1 MHPPYRSFPTGPMF
15 LRTLPI
21 RFTLLGV
28 ILPGELR
35 PACSSS
41 PGFHNKCRYRRSLS
55 ADGRVR
61 FSLSALSVSRREILN
76 PTAPAC
82 IGVSSS
88 RFSLSPHRSPSEAA
102 ETIGL
107 DPSMFIRRYRA
118 NVSQRVRC
126 RYHQSIKTNSAFSH
140 KCRSSRPR
148 FEPHV
153 KVNKQR

>member
-118 NVSQRVRC
+118 NVTVSVWDVGTIRALKLILHFHTSAVLHDRVLRHML
-126 RYHQSIKTNSAFSH
+126 R
-140 KCRSSRPR
+140 
-148 FEPHV
+148 
-153 KVNKQR
+153 